1 MLSIDTVIVADAWL
15 EFNGCVVWEDGF
27 GVNLYKLCKY
37 FLRNIGT
44 KLPELLQCTKV
55 D

>member
-15 EFNGCVVWEDGF
+15 EFNDCVVGKMVLGF
-27 GVNLYKLCKY
+27 EYLDRAGY
-37 FLRNIGT
+37 F
-44 KLPELLQCTKV
+44 

>member
-15 EFNGCVVWEDGF
+15 EFNGCVVGRMVLRLVGEKVF
-27 GVNLYKLCKY
+27 QGVESL
-37 FLRNIGT
+37 I
-44 KLPELLQCTKV
+44 